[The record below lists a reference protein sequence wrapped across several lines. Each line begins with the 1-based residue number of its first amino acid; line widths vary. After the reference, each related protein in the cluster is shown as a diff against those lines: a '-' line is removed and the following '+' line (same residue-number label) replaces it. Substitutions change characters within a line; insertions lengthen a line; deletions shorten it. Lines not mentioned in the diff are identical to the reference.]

1 MWNPDVGPPPE
12 SLATA
17 MQESKTLLRTS
28 VSSRRKA
35 AKQQVATLRPTTS
48 QISRTATTIATTW
61 RTCVHARG
69 VAKLKQRADTTFE
82 EIASDAVQKR
92 RPRAV
97 ETKQRATGGST
108 RLPEPKGRWP
118 GIVEEGSRHQVS
130 QSLGALI
137 SKPAVRFKDQR
148 PHSSEISLGPLE
160 LARSRSDP
168 WLQRTDSGRRPSRVV
183 AGHPRNQETTSIIA
197 HLGSASGRGFTQ

>member
-1 MWNPDVGPPPE
+1 MPE
-12 SLATA
+12 
-17 MQESKTLLRTS
+17 KTGR
-28 VSSRRKA
+28 
-35 AKQQVATLRPTTS
+35 
-48 QISRTATTIATTW
+48 
-61 RTCVHARG
+61 
-69 VAKLKQRADTTFE
+69 RADTTFE
-82 EIASDAVQKR
+82 EIASDAVEKR

-97 ETKQRATGGST
+97 ETKQRATAGST

-148 PHSSEISLGPLE
+148 PHSSDISLRPLE

-168 WLQRTDSGRRPSRVV
+168 WLQRTDSATFCMRATHGDVHPELLRDIQGTRRQRPRPHQVAASPSDAAHRL
-183 AGHPRNQETTSIIA
+183 AFPGPRNLQPGDQPIQRAQKRSVRYG
-197 HLGSASGRGFTQ
+197 LP